1 MLAILVTAVLAAQ
14 APSSAGAV
22 APRDTSGAYL
32 DADARRLVASARS
45 RRETIDRSITA
56 YRTTMRERIG
66 VGIRALRRDRM
77 LYRRELALKI
87 DWRRDS
93 VTLIDVVGARQTVPI
108 AVPKPQLPEDLK
120 KDVGDYVFDP
130 ADDRLTIGWGGESR
144 SRRDSVRDST
154 KPDSVQD
161 STRHREDVEFK
172 HPLAPASEADYRF
185 AAGDSSAIVFADGRT
200 IRLRE
205 LKIIPRRLEFRLM
218 AGSFWIDEG
227 SHAVVR
233 ALIRPARPFDFEQ
246 DVEEDAGKIPGFVK
260 PIRIEVRY
268 ITIDYGL
275 WTGRWWLPRVIAM
288 DAVATAG
295 SVLQVPMRYERIY
308 DNYEV
313 TGDTAAP
320 LAPRPPVASAAEDS
334 IARAACHERE
344 DREKISC
351 RCFNGRCQVFS
362 VNLPT
367 DTAALLA
374 STSLPPPF
382 GSANDT
388 LLTAGEMQQL
398 TQGLGDLPQA
408 PWQFYARPP
417 RWGLGRYNRI
427 EGLALGAQG
436 QLELGRLTLEGT
448 GRIATTDAT
457 LDVEGG
463 ALRETGN
470 VRLRLAGYYRLAA
483 VDPTARSLAIGNS
496 LNALFLGRDD
506 GDYFRAAGGELT
518 IRPAITLPQSFSIR
532 VFAEQQRVAI
542 KRTDFSIPNLIN
554 DLNVFR
560 PNITA
565 ESADQFGASVTF
577 RTQRGI
583 DPERTMVSTDV
594 TIDGATGTFDF
605 GRASTT
611 LRATVPVTRRVAGAI
626 EAAAGISTGRVPI
639 QSYWYLGGPG
649 TLRGY
654 DGAATTGDAFWR
666 ARAELGNR
674 WPGARVVLFS
684 DVARADSRDRLSL
697 ANPLASV
704 GVGVS
709 VMDGLFRVDLAR
721 ALRSPT
727 GWRLDLYS
735 DAAL

>member
-1 MLAILVTAVLAAQ
+1 MLPILVTAVLAATAPPRQ
-14 APSSAGAV
+14 APSSAGAA
-22 APRDTSGAYL
+22 APRDTAGAYL
-32 DADARRLVASARS
+32 DADARRLVATARS
-45 RRETIDRSITA
+45 RRETIDRSITS

-77 LYRRELALKI
+77 LYRRELALRI

-93 VTLIDVVGARQTVPI
+93 VTLIEVVGARQTIPI
-108 AVPKPQLPEDLK
+108 AVPEPKLPEDLK
-120 KDVGDYVFDP
+120 KDVGDYAFDP
-130 ADDRLTIGWGGESR
+130 ANDRLTVGWGGENR
-144 SRRDSVRDST
+144 SRRDSTQDST
-154 KPDSVQD
+154 KQ
-161 STRHREDVEFK
+161 REDVEFK
-172 HPLAPASEADYRF
+172 HPLAPGSEADYRY
-185 AAGDSSAIVFADGRT
+185 AVGDSSAIVFADGRT

-205 LKIIPRRLEFRLM
+205 LKIIPRRLDFRLM
-218 AGSFWIDEG
+218 SGSFWIDEG

-233 ALIRPARPFDFEQ
+233 ALIRPARAFDIEQ
-246 DVEEDAGKIPGFVK
+246 DLSDEDVKDIPGFVK
-260 PIRIEVRY
+260 PIRIEVRF

-295 SVLQVPMRYERIY
+295 SVLAVPMRYERLY

-334 IARAACHERE
+334 TARAACHARE
-344 DREKISC
+344 ESEKVSC
-351 RCFNGRCQVFS
+351 RCENGRCQVFV
-362 VNLPT
+362 VNIPT
-367 DTAALLA
+367 DTAALLTNA
-374 STSLPPPF
+374 SLPPPF
-382 GSANDT
+382 GSQNDT
-388 LLTAGEMQQL
+388 LISTGEMDQL
-398 TQGLGDLPQA
+398 VQGLGDLPQA
-408 PWQFYARPP
+408 PWQFTARPP

-427 EGLALGAQG
+427 EGLALGAKG
-436 QLELGRLTLEGT
+436 QLELGRLTLDGT

-470 VRLRLAGYYRLAA
+470 VRFRLAGYYRLAA

-518 IRPAITLPQSFSIR
+518 IKPAITLPQSFSIR
-532 VFAEQQRVAI
+532 AFAEQQRVAI

-565 ESADQFGASVTF
+565 EPADQFGASVTF

-594 TIDGATGTFDF
+594 TIDGAAGTFDY

-611 LRATVPVTRRVAGAI
+611 LRAIVPMTRRVAGAI
-626 EAAAGISTGRVPI
+626 EVAGGISTGRVPI

-709 VMDGLFRVDLAR
+709 IMDGLFRVDLAR